1 MENEKT
7 YCNTRYDFFFNE
19 QQYTGRMVYWIYGA
33 AQCGRILTLLCSP
46 FSGGWWWTWRGSGRS
61 TSRGCSCCH
70 CSCPSSWPSW
80 VTWRPI
86 RKVFRT
92 GSGWCISPPVC
103 PRMSPFLM
111 PWPYVSRLFAPL
123 IPPAY
128 SLSSDTT
135 ARSLWHGLQ
144 RCLTTSS
151 G

>member
-1 MENEKT
+1 MKNEKT
-7 YCNTRYDFFFNE
+7 YCNTRYDIFLMNNNTPE
-19 QQYTGRMVYWIYGA
+19 GCYIGLM
-33 AQCGRILTLLCSP
+33 AQPSAEGYSSYFVPP

-61 TSRGCSCCH
+61 TSRGCSCCR

-111 PWPYVSRLFAPL
+111 PWPYVSRLL
-123 IPPAY
+123 L
-128 SLSSDTT
+128 LSFRLLTLSAVT
-135 ARSLWHGLQ
+135 LQLEFQ
-144 RCLTTSS
+144 RCLAILLVINVVW
-151 G
+151 

>member
-7 YCNTRYDFFFNE
+7 YCNTWYDFFFNE

-111 PWPYVSRLFAPL
+111 PWPYVSRLL
-123 IPPAY
+123 L
-128 SLSSDTT
+128 LSFRLLTLSAVTLQLDPFD
-135 ARSLWHGLQ
+135 RSNNAV
-144 RCLTTSS
+144 
-151 G
+151 